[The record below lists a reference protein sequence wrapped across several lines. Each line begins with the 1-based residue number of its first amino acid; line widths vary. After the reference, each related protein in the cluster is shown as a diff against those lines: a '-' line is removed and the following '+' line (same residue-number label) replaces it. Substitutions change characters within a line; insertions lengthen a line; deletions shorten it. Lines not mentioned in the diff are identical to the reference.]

1 MSGDQVWELLAFLA
15 AVVIFIPI
23 FYRLKVNPL
32 LAFIVAGIVLG
43 PHMLGLIRDTHVTEN
58 IGELGLLFLMFTI
71 GLDLSF
77 HRFKAMRLY
86 IFGFGLLQLL
96 LTAAVLGGAAF
107 LMHKNLNEAI
117 IIGLGLAMSSTAI
130 ALRLMQER
138 GEMHTNAGRATVGI
152 LLMQDLAVI
161 PIMVLLPRMAQTDST
176 AIGNMGQAFTQ
187 AIGAVTLIM
196 VVGRMVV
203 KPLFK
208 IVVSTKNAEAFTAVT
223 FFTFLATAW
232 ATNAAGLSIS
242 LGAFLAGMLIAET
255 DFGHE
260 VEAEIASFSGML
272 LGIFFLS
279 VGMMIDIS
287 YAWAHILQILVLTAG
302 VMVAKFLVLYAIERR
317 MNVDKN
323 GTITSSVFLCQAGE
337 FGFVVFNL
345 AAQNFHLMSVQ
356 TSSLLQ
362 VVIALSMSLT
372 PFVSSFVLKIVDKQ
386 KAAEDAAKNE
396 NAPEPEDD
404 EEKELENHVLLVG
417 YGRVGQAA
425 ARMLAR
431 NDVPFLVMDTD
442 VPHIEKAKKNKRDY
456 LFGNAGN
463 VRILEAANIEKAK
476 AVMICISGL
485 PSAIR
490 VLQAVREVSSSIP
503 VFIRCNDDTRW
514 EELVRLGATG
524 VISET
529 QECGIR
535 LAAATI
541 LCLDGDEDRLRETA
555 AVLRQENTVN
565 ASLPTA
571 TATAV

>member
-1 MSGDQVWELLAFLA
+1 MSGDQVWEILAFLA

-23 FYRLKVNPL
+23 FFRLKVNPL

-43 PHMLGLIRDTHVTEN
+43 PHGLRMINDMDVTEN
-58 IGELGLLFLMFTI
+58 VGEVGLLFLMFTI

-86 IFGFGLLQLL
+86 IFGFGCLQLFV
-96 LTAAVLGGAAF
+96 TAAIIGTAAF
-107 LMHKNLNEAI
+107 FMHRTLNEAV

-138 GEMHTNAGRATVGI
+138 GELHTGAGRATVGI

-161 PIMVLLPRMAQTDST
+161 PIMVLLPRMAQTDAT
-176 AIGNMGQAFTQ
+176 TIGSLSQAFTQ
-187 AIGAVTLIM
+187 AVGAVTLIM
-196 VVGRMVV
+196 VIGRMLV
-203 KPLFK
+203 KPLFR
-208 IVVSTKNAEAFTAVT
+208 IVVSTKNSEAFTAVV

-232 ATNAAGLSIS
+232 ATNMAGLSIS

-279 VGMMIDIS
+279 VGMMIDIH
-287 YAWAHILQILVLTAG
+287 YAWKHIVQIALLTIG
-302 VMVAKFLVLYAIERR
+302 VMGAKFILLYAIERR
-317 MNVDKN
+317 MKVDRS
-323 GTITSSVFLCQAGE
+323 GAVTSSVFLCQAGE

-345 AAQNFHLMSVQ
+345 AAQNFHLISIQV
-356 TSSLLQ
+356 SSMLQ

-372 PFVSSFVLKIVDKQ
+372 PFVSSFVLKRLDKER
-386 KAAEDAAKNE
+386 AEQDAAKN
-396 NAPEPEDD
+396 AAVPEDID
-404 EEKELENHVLLVG
+404 GEKELENHVLLIG

-425 ARMLAR
+425 ARMMTR
-431 NDVPFLVMDTD
+431 NEIPFLVMDTD
-442 VPHIEKAKKNKRDY
+442 VSHIERAKKNNRDY
-456 LFGNAGN
+456 LFGNAGH
-463 VRILEAANIEKAK
+463 VRILEAANISKAK

-490 VLQAVREVSSSIP
+490 VLQAVREVSKTIP

-514 EELVRLGATG
+514 GELVRLGATG

-541 LCLDGDEDRLRETA
+541 LSLNGDEDRIRETA
-555 AVLRQENTVN
+555 AVLRQENTLN

-571 TATAV
+571 GAGV

>member
-15 AVVIFIPI
+15 AVVIFIPV

-43 PHMLGLIRDTHVTEN
+43 PHMLGLIKDTHVTEN

-86 IFGFGLLQLL
+86 IFGFGLMQLL
-96 LTAAVLGGAAF
+96 LTAAVIGGAAF
-107 LMHKNLNEAI
+107 LMHKTLNESI

-138 GEMHTNAGRATVGI
+138 GEIHTDAGRATVGI

-161 PIMVLLPRMAQTDST
+161 PIMVLLPRMAQTNST

-196 VVGRMVV
+196 VIGRMVV

-208 IVVSTKNAEAFTAVT
+208 IIVSTKNAEAFTAVT

-279 VGMMIDIS
+279 VGMMIDIH
-287 YAWAHILQILVLTAG
+287 YAWTHILQILLLTAA
-302 VMVAKFLVLYAIERR
+302 VMIAKFGVLYAIERY
-317 MNVDKN
+317 MKINK
-323 GTITSSVFLCQAGE
+323 GGSITSSVMMCQAGE

-345 AAQNFHLMSVQ
+345 AAQNFHLMSTQ

-372 PFVSSFVLKIVDKQ
+372 PFVSSFVLKVLDKR
-386 KAAEDAAKNE
+386 KPSPKTS
-396 NAPEPEDD
+396 PTT
-404 EEKELENHVLLVG
+404 K
-417 YGRVGQAA
+417 
-425 ARMLAR
+425 
-431 NDVPFLVMDTD
+431 
-442 VPHIEKAKKNKRDY
+442 KKNWKTT
-456 LFGNAGN
+456 F
-463 VRILEAANIEKAK
+463 
-476 AVMICISGL
+476 C
-485 PSAIR
+485 
-490 VLQAVREVSSSIP
+490 
-503 VFIRCNDDTRW
+503 
-514 EELVRLGATG
+514 
-524 VISET
+524 
-529 QECGIR
+529 
-535 LAAATI
+535 
-541 LCLDGDEDRLRETA
+541 
-555 AVLRQENTVN
+555 
-565 ASLPTA
+565 
-571 TATAV
+571 

>member
-96 LTAAVLGGAAF
+96 LTAVVLGGAAF

-161 PIMVLLPRMAQTDST
+161 PIMVLLPRMAETDST

-287 YAWAHILQILVLTAG
+287 YAWTHILQILVLTAG
-302 VMVAKFLVLYAIERR
+302 VMVAKFFVLYAIERR
-317 MNVDKN
+317 MKVDKT

-372 PFVSSFVLKIVDKQ
+372 PFVSSFVLKIVDKK

-396 NAPEPEDD
+396 NAPEPEED

-463 VRILEAANIEKAK
+463 VRILEAANIDKAK